1 MYTHEALLDE
11 LDASREQLLV
21 AIEPLPD
28 EALEEKG
35 AVGGWSIVDILVNQT
50 AWEAELV
57 TALMRIKQSKRP
69 DKLLAALKDP
79 AAYDEGRYEENQDR
93 DLDQVFADY
102 QNVRVQLEEWLED
115 FSERELT
122 NPGRYRWFGGR
133 SLGEVVASVTFE
145 REQRVIPA
153 IEQFAERWLEE
164 EAADQGSNTIS
175 LAALQDSLVEN
186 ENEDEESD

>member
-11 LDASREQLLV
+11 LDASREWLLV

-35 AVGGWSIVDILVNQT
+35 AAGGWSIVDVLVNQT

-69 DKLLAALKDP
+69 DKLLAALKNP
-79 AAYDEGRYEENQDR
+79 ADYDEQRYEENQDR

-102 QNVRVQLEEWLED
+102 QSVRVQLEEWLED

-122 NPGRYRWFGGR
+122 NPSRYRWFGGR
-133 SLGEVVASVTFE
+133 SLGEIIASVTFE
-145 REQRVIPA
+145 REQKVIPA
-153 IEQFAERWLEE
+153 IEEFAESWLEE
-164 EAADQGSNTIS
+164 EASGLGTDTIP
-175 LAALQDSLVEN
+175 LTALHDSLVEN
-186 ENEDEESD
+186 EEDEESD